1 MVLLRPY
8 RREKLTGGRLQN
20 TPWVDNSWKWSG
32 GGLLST
38 APDLI
43 RLANHL
49 AQIYTGH
56 FSLTN
61 TEHLAV
67 VTRDT
72 LINSLWHPNRGTIQ
86 GAWLPGGLYGL
97 GWFVARCV
105 LLWASTDLVYELL
118 SSNASTICRP

>member
-1 MVLLRPY
+1 MILHRPY
-8 RREKLTGGRLQN
+8 LRENSNGGRLQN

-43 RLANHL
+43 RFANHL
-49 AQIYTGH
+49 AQIYMGQ
-56 FSLTN
+56 FGLSN
-61 TEHLAV
+61 EDQLAV
-67 VTRDT
+67 VSRDT
-72 LINSLWHPNRGTIQ
+72 LVNCLWHPNRGTIQ

-105 LLWASTDLVYELL
+105 LFHLIMLSIELRDVVFEHC
-118 SSNASTICRP
+118 NG